1 MPNIKDV
8 AREAG
13 VSIATVSYVLNNKSA
28 SISDSTKQLVLDT
41 AQRIGYTPNVTARNL
56 RFSRTNLIGYAWHE
70 VPRSQVNPVL
80 DRFTYYLAHAAEEA
94 GYHVLTF
101 THSEKDPLPAYRE
114 LMRMRRLDGF
124 VLSESQQKD
133 PRVSMLLEED
143 FPFVIFG
150 RTITPNNRIAWADV
164 DGENGVA
171 LAIDHLVALGHRRIA
186 IVGWDDKTTV
196 NHFRL
201 KGFRSAMVCA
211 GLPLPA
217 DYIIVGER
225 GEAAGRQALRRWMTL
240 PKHERPTAVL
250 TASDFEA
257 IGVMREAE
265 LHGLTIGDTLS
276 VIGFDDMPMSEHL
289 YPPLT
294 TLRQPIPE
302 AADIVMDMLH
312 NIIHNRQ
319 LQQSQHL
326 LAPKLVVRASCGP
339 APAE

>member
-1 MPNIKDV
+1 MPTIKDV

-28 SISDSTKQLVLDT
+28 SISEATRQLVIET
-41 AQRIGYTPNVTARNL
+41 AERIGYTPNVTARNL

-70 VPRSQVNPVL
+70 VPLSRVNPVL

-101 THSEKDPLPAYRE
+101 THPEKDPIPAYQE

-124 VLSESQQKD
+124 VLSESQLND

-150 RTITPNNRIAWADV
+150 RTTTPDDRIAWADV
-164 DGENGVA
+164 DGESGVA
-171 LAIDHLVALGHRRIA
+171 MAIKHLVELGHRRIG
-186 IVGWDDKTTV
+186 IVGWDNQTTV
-196 NHFRL
+196 NYFRL
-201 KGFRSAMVCA
+201 KGFRSAMTRA
-211 GLPLPA
+211 GLPVPA
-217 DYIIVGER
+217 DYIILGDR

-240 PKHERPTAVL
+240 PKRERPTAVL

-265 LHGLTIGDTLS
+265 LNGLTIGDTLS
-276 VIGFDDMPMSEHL
+276 VIGFDDMPLSEHL
-289 YPPLT
+289 HPSLT
-294 TLRQPIPE
+294 TLSQPIPE
-302 AADIVMDMLH
+302 AASIVMDMLH
-312 NIIHNRQ
+312 NIINNQQ
-319 LQQSQHL
+319 LKQSQHL
-326 LAPKLVVRASCGP
+326 LAPELIVRASCGP